1 MTMSETSEKWP
12 TAITEVKPNR
22 IMARGYLIDE
32 LMGKV
37 TFAQAIY
44 LILKGEL
51 PTPNVGKLL
60 DAIFVSSIDHGAS
73 PPSVLTARTVASTGA
88 ELNAA
93 VGAGIL
99 AINRFHGGAVE
110 EGQRLF
116 LDIAKRADALG
127 GDEAAAAKAALDE
140 MKAKGKRASGY
151 GHRLHTKDPRTAKLF
166 SLADELGLAGR
177 YVRIARLTETVLGG
191 QSGKPLPINVDGAI
205 AALLC
210 DLDVPSEIGN
220 AFFMIARV
228 PGLVAHVHEEKTRM
242 KPMRKVDPE
251 DYIYDGPA
259 ERKIP

>member
-1 MTMSETSEKWP
+1 MADTKEKWP

-32 LMGKV
+32 LMGKI

-51 PTPNVGKLL
+51 PSPAVGKLL

-73 PPSVLTARTVASTGA
+73 PPSALAARTVASTGA
-88 ELNAA
+88 DLNAA
-93 VGAGIL
+93 VAAGIL
-99 AINRFHGGAVE
+99 SINRFHGGAIE
-110 EGQRLF
+110 EGQRFF
-116 LDIAKRADALG
+116 LDVAKRADASG
-127 GDEAAAAKAALDE
+127 GDEAAAIRAILDE

-151 GHRLHTKDPRTAKLF
+151 GHRLHTKDPRTAKIF
-166 SLADELGLAGR
+166 GLAEELGLAGR
-177 YVRIARLTETVLGG
+177 YVRIARLTEEVLAV
-191 QSGKPLPINVDGAI
+191 QTGKPLPINVDGAI

-210 DLDVPSEIGN
+210 DLGIPPEIGN

-242 KPMRKVDPE
+242 KPMRKIDPE
-251 DYIYDGPA
+251 GYEYDGPP

>member
-1 MTMSETSEKWP
+1 MSENTEKWP

-37 TFAQAIY
+37 TFAQAVY
-44 LILKGEL
+44 LVLTGEL
-51 PTPNVGKLL
+51 PTPAVGKLL
-60 DAIFVSSIDHGAS
+60 DAIFVSSVDHGAS
-73 PPSVLTARTVASTGA
+73 PPSALVARTVASTGA

-93 VGAGIL
+93 VAAGIL
-99 AINRFHGGAVE
+99 AINRFHGGAIE
-110 EGQRLF
+110 EGQRMF
-116 LDIAKRADALG
+116 LAIAKKADAG
-127 GDEAAAAKAALDE
+127 NGDETAAVKAVLEE
-140 MKAKGKRASGY
+140 MKAGGKRASGF

-166 SLADELGLAGR
+166 GLAEELGLSGR
-177 YVRIARLTETVLGG
+177 HVRIARLTESVLAG
-191 QSGKPLPINVDGAI
+191 QLGKPLPINVDGAI

-210 DLDVPSEIGN
+210 DLGVPPEIGN

-242 KPMRKVDPE
+242 KPMRKIDPE
-251 DYIYDGPA
+251 NYVYDGPA